1 MSLEEKV
8 RTELLALRKTRDGVT
23 VAALAQRPV
32 ICGLLANG
40 DPALTYSRLQHT
52 ILDSDLGLSIKA
64 AAYSLGLLSEE
75 RSHLGRLD
83 AFGAEHGYDQ
93 RHARRYSDRG
103 VRELA
108 QLIATNL
115 AVTSVPCLDVVIV
128 QSSDARVDVAL
139 STKWLWFVDM
149 QPAIVTIRRGDEPP
163 EPIELRWVG
172 KTDETHRI
180 EHTKPVVIA
189 VTAETSIVIVWRGEL
204 WPKFGVTWAEGR
216 RDAQSAVE
224 TLGNKLAIRFW
235 PDS

>member
-8 RTELLALRKTRDGVT
+8 RTELLALRKARDGVT

-40 DPALTYSRLQHT
+40 DPALAYSRLQHT

-93 RHARRYSDRG
+93 RQARRYSDRG

-115 AVTSVPCLDVVIV
+115 AVSSVPHLDVLIV
-128 QSSDARVDVAL
+128 QSGETTADIVL
-139 STKWLWFVDM
+139 STTSLWFVDM
-149 QPAIVTIRRGDEPP
+149 QPLAVTMHRGE
-163 EPIELRWVG
+163 ESTVPIELSWVSN
-172 KTDETHRI
+172 TDETRHV
-180 EHTKPVVIA
+180 EHSKPVTVD
-189 VTAETSIVIVWRGEL
+189 VTAERAIVIVWRGEL

-216 RDAQSAVE
+216 RHAQSAVE
-224 TLGNKLAIRFW
+224 TLGNKLVIRFW
-235 PDS
+235 P